1 MGYSVV
7 MIGRF
12 MSAALFTSFLLS
24 FGSMTPD
31 ALAASQVVRGTLS
44 SVTACTSPSG
54 YVLAFANVTEK
65 YVFKTG
71 TTPVVPR
78 GAVPVVGK
86 EVFLTLGATTTCS
99 TGAGLSAAIAT
110 GRLVTYFSTTADIS
124 PPPPPTTG
132 NRGGSSG
139 NDFLNRIQSILNS
152 IFGGSPPPPPTTGTG
167 GGTGGIPAGA
177 GGGGS
182 TGGGTSSA
190 SPFPFGGLIPVVVIC
205 DPLQSLPTGTILQAT
220 VVGPLG
226 GLFNYGPYTK
236 NHQCGPPAPG
246 KNIVGSSMPGAIC
259 DICPGPEAYCPVPG
273 KGWMDV
279 LPGIGTSGC
288 ATPPKDC
295 TPASVPAAKGNI
307 CKNPQYD
314 QYIKDALRRCGG
326 NMMNGTVPGIEQ
338 YCPNY
343 ANLNQQQREGFW
355 VRFVDALMIKESGC
369 RANTAAQEVTGEW
382 SEGLLQLSCGNSAIG
397 HPGACSAIN
406 QRCGNEFITGDPNND
421 ANREASGRPIL
432 DPKNNID
439 CGVCIMD
446 GLSGNGITNNKTGI
460 DRYWGPLRTGRS
472 TQPQIMAEAR
482 AFPGCTGP
490 AGAGPAAPAP
500 VSADCGTAPQA
511 PIPGSCKQSGAQITD
526 YASKVKVELAV
537 RQGLRD
543 CSNNTIVVT
552 DTRGTSVPCQVGQNG
567 VTGRCTDCLLYT
579 SPSPRD

>member
-1 MGYSVV
+1 
-7 MIGRF
+7 
-12 MSAALFTSFLLS
+12 
-24 FGSMTPD
+24 
-31 ALAASQVVRGTLS
+31 
-44 SVTACTSPSG
+44 
-54 YVLAFANVTEK
+54 
-65 YVFKTG
+65 
-71 TTPVVPR
+71 
-78 GAVPVVGK
+78 
-86 EVFLTLGATTTCS
+86 
-99 TGAGLSAAIAT
+99 
-110 GRLVTYFSTTADIS
+110 
-124 PPPPPTTG
+124 
-132 NRGGSSG
+132 
-139 NDFLNRIQSILNS
+139 
-152 IFGGSPPPPPTTGTG
+152 
-167 GGTGGIPAGA
+167 
-177 GGGGS
+177 
-182 TGGGTSSA
+182 
-190 SPFPFGGLIPVVVIC
+190 
-205 DPLQSLPTGTILQAT
+205 
-220 VVGPLG
+220 
-226 GLFNYGPYTK
+226 
-236 NHQCGPPAPG
+236 
-246 KNIVGSSMPGAIC
+246 
-259 DICPGPEAYCPVPG
+259 
-273 KGWMDV
+273 MDV

-567 VTGRCTDCLLYT
+567 VTGRCTDVSRLQCSTTNALCNLYSQCGGFT
-579 SPSPRD
+579 VIGGSEGGHQTHNDGNAVDIVSGRDFDNSISQCIETKFQECGFRSGTPLYCDASGNKYWQERPGGVDTTGGSHWHACFGGGRC